1 MEFLELVKKRK
12 STRKYS
18 LKPINNDTLDK
29 CMEAAR
35 LAPSACNSQ
44 PWKFIVVKGAEK
56 DRLVRES
63 FNGVYAINSFVK
75 KANILIV
82 VVREKSKYTALLG
95 GKFRNVDYSLID
107 IGIACDHL
115 TLQAEELG
123 VGSCWIGWFNEK
135 SVKKILNLSK
145 STKVDV
151 LISLGY
157 PEEEYIKSKK
167 RKTLNETREYFGD

>member
-1 MEFLELVKKRK
+1 
-12 STRKYS
+12 
-18 LKPINNDTLDK
+18 
-29 CMEAAR
+29 
-35 LAPSACNSQ
+35 
-44 PWKFIVVKGAEK
+44 
-56 DRLVRES
+56 
-63 FNGVYAINSFVK
+63 
-75 KANILIV
+75 
-82 VVREKSKYTALLG
+82 
-95 GKFRNVDYSLID
+95 LID

>member
-1 MEFLELVKKRK
+1 MEFIELVRKRK

-18 LKPINNDTLDK
+18 SKPIPDTILDK
-29 CMEAAR
+29 CMDTAR

-44 PWKFIVVKGAEK
+44 PWKFIVVKAKPLKE
-56 DRLVRES
+56 RIIREC

-75 KANILIV
+75 KAQVLVV
-82 VVREKSKYTALLG
+82 VVRQKASYKSRLG

-135 SVKKILNLSK
+135 ALKNILNISEK
-145 STKVDV
+145 DKIDV
-151 LISLGY
+151 MLSLGY
-157 PEEEYIKSKK
+157 PEEEYIKPKK
-167 RKTLNETREYFGD
+167 RKTLEETREFIK

>member
-1 MEFLELVKKRK
+1 MKFLELVRKRK

-18 LKPINNDTLDK
+18 NKPIPREVLDK

-44 PWKFIVVKGAEK
+44 PWKFIIIKSDPLKNRV
-56 DRLVRES
+56 VRECFS
-63 FNGVYAINSFVK
+63 GVYAINSFVK
-75 KANILIV
+75 KADVIV
-82 VVREKSKYTALLG
+82 VVVRQKANYKSRLG
-95 GKFRNVDYSLID
+95 GKFRKVDFSLID

-135 SVKKILNLSK
+135 ELKKILEIPK
-145 STKVDV
+145 KDKIDV
-151 LISLGY
+151 IISLGY
-157 PEEEYIKSKK
+157 PEKQYVKPKK
-167 RKTLNETREYFGD
+167 RKSLNETREYIK

>member
-1 MEFLELVKKRK
+1 MDFIELVQKRK

-18 LKPINNDTLDK
+18 DKPIPDEVLEK

-44 PWKFIVVKGAEK
+44 PWKFIIVKATQLKE
-56 DRLVRES
+56 RIVREC

-75 KANILIV
+75 KANVLVV
-82 VVREKSKYTALLG
+82 VVRQKSNYKSQLG
-95 GKFRNVDYSLID
+95 GKIRNVDFSLID
-107 IGIACDHL
+107 IGISCDHL

-123 VGSCWIGWFNEK
+123 LGSCWIGWFKEK
-135 SVKKILNLSK
+135 SLKKILDISK
-145 STKVDV
+145 NDKVDI

-157 PEEEYIKSKK
+157 PEEEYQKRKK
-167 RKTLNETREYFGD
+167 RKPLDETREYI